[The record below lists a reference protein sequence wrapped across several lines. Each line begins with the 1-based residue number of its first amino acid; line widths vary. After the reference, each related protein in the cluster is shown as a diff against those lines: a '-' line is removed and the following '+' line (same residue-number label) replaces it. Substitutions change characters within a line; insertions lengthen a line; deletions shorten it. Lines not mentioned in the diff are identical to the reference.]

1 MKSFVLILTVFL
13 FSGCASSKLKD
24 PGNLAEKN
32 KDVSILALLIQDH
45 LRATNERP
53 IDLNELLQKDSLK
66 RISNNFKSIELKSR
80 GGHMAVYYQ
89 FSDKRKVVIDLNGEE
104 KQRLQ

>member
-13 FSGCASSKLKD
+13 LSGCASSKLKD

-53 IDLNELLQKDSLK
+53 IALNELLQK
-66 RISNNFKSIELKSR
+66 R
-80 GGHMAVYYQ
+80 Q
-89 FSDKRKVVIDLNGEE
+89 FE
-104 KQRLQ
+104 KNQ